1 MKLDSIHRGKQIR
14 APRIFLYATHGI
26 GKSTFASQ
34 APNPIFIQTE
44 DGLGS
49 IDTASFPLAKSSDD
63 IMTAIGTLYTEDHD
77 FQTVVLDSAD
87 WAEAI
92 FQREIETKYDAKDL
106 AYGKGALI
114 LAEKWKKTLDGLSA
128 LCYRK
133 NMTVIIIGHCEIKRF
148 DSPEVESYDRFQP
161 KCQARAS
168 ALIQEWADCVLF
180 ANYKTIV
187 RKEEVGFNKT
197 VSKAFTNGDRVIN
210 TSETPAFLAKN
221 RYALPERLPLD
232 WQAFSAAMSRTASPA
247 QQPVSPTATG
257 SNELLVAQL

>member
-1 MKLDSIHRGKQIR
+1 MSFTLDTIQRGKQKR
-14 APRIFLYATHGI
+14 ASRVFLYATHGI
-26 GKSTFASQ
+26 GKSTFASH
-34 APNPIFIQTE
+34 APSPIFIQTE

-49 IDTASFPLAKSSDD
+49 IDTASFPLAQSSAD
-63 IMTAIGTLYTEDHD
+63 IMTAIGTLYKEDHD

-92 FQREIETKYDAKDL
+92 FQREIETQYDAKDL

-133 NMTVIIIGHCEIKRF
+133 NMTVIILGHCEIKRF
-148 DSPEVESYDRFQP
+148 DSPEVESYDRYQP
-161 KCQARAS
+161 KLQTRAS
-168 ALIQEWADCVLF
+168 ALVQEWADCVLF

-221 RYALPERLPLD
+221 RYNLPERLPLD
-232 WQAFSAAMSRTASPA
+232 WAAFSAAMARSTSPA
-247 QQPVSPTATG
+247 LTPVSPTAAD
-257 SNELLVAQL
+257 SNELLAA

>member
-1 MKLDSIHRGKQIR
+1 MSFTLDAIQRGKQQR

-26 GKSTFASQ
+26 GKSTFAAA
-34 APNPIFIQTE
+34 APAPIFITTE

-49 IDTASFPLAKSSDD
+49 IDTSSFPLAQSSAD
-63 IMTAIGTLYTEDHD
+63 IMGAISTLYTEAHD

-92 FQREIETKYDAKDL
+92 FQREIETQYDAKDL

-133 NMTVIIIGHCEIKRF
+133 NMTVIILGHCEIKRF
-148 DSPEVESYDRFQP
+148 DSPEVESYDRYQP
-161 KCQARAS
+161 KLQSRAS
-168 ALIQEWADCVLF
+168 ALVQEWADCVLF

-210 TSETPAFLAKN
+210 TAETPAFLAKN
-221 RYALPERLPLD
+221 RYGLPERMPLD
-232 WQAFSAAMSRTASPA
+232 WKAFSSAMTRTTNP
-247 QQPVSPTATG
+247 QVSPTAAN
-257 SNELLVAQL
+257 SNELLAA